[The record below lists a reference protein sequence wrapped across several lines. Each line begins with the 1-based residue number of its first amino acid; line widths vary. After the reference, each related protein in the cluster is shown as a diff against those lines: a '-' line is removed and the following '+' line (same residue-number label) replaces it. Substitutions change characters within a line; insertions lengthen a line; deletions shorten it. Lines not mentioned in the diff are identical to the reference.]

1 MSATEAYNFMVTD
14 GRRDA
19 RERALKDEVTRA
31 GLDTTRQNQQRMRG
45 TIADEET
52 NRRRAAEA
60 EASDK
65 RMAEEDA
72 QFGQPP
78 TVPAVEPAPTGAMAG
93 RSESAAP
100 AAVAPSAPLK
110 MSPAMLVKRAKEF
123 RARGDHKAADAL
135 LSQATQA
142 SELEQDNASIAQ
154 ATKLVRDPKTVQ
166 KMMAMLNKDPRVTVG
181 TDGKG
186 RFAITAQN
194 AEGVAGMPDHL
205 SEADMIKKFRV
216 GLALQPIATAMFAC
230 SPFREGRPNGFL
242 SYRAHV
248 WTDVDNARSGMLPWV
263 FEDGMSF
270 ERYVDYALDVPMY
283 FIYRDGKYHDV
294 AGKSFR
300 DFLAHKLPGF
310 EMIDPTLADWADHL
324 TTIFPEVRLKKFLEM
339 RGADGGLWRR
349 ICALP
354 ALWTGIY
361 YDQSSLDAAWDLV
374 KDWTAEERSALREA
388 VPKLGLNTPFR
399 NTNVKAIARH
409 MLDLSRN
416 GLRLRAQTDSVG
428 GTEEG
433 FIEPLFQ
440 IVGNG
445 KTRAE
450 ELLERYEG
458 PWQRD
463 LSKIFAEYS
472 Y

>member
-1 MSATEAYNFMVTD
+1 MSVPQAGGGPITSKADLVNF
-14 GRRDA
+14 
-19 RERALKDEVTRA
+19 
-31 GLDTTRQNQQRMRG
+31 
-45 TIADEET
+45 IADGVKPKSEWRIGTEHEKFGYNLKTLAPLPYEGKHGIRAMLDGMKRFGWEGIYEGEHIIGLKQAGGAISLEPGGQFELSGAPLRSLHET
-52 NRRRAAEA
+52 CAEVNSHLEQVSQVAAEIGA
-60 EASDK
+60 G
-65 RMAEEDA
+65 
-72 QFGQPP
+72 FLGLGYHP
-78 TVPAVEPAPTGAMAG
+78 TARLDDVPVMPKG
-93 RSESAAP
+93 RYGI
-100 AAVAPSAPLK
+100 
-110 MSPAMLVKRAKEF
+110 MRRYM
-123 RARGDHKAADAL
+123 
-135 LSQATQA
+135 
-142 SELEQDNASIAQ
+142 
-154 ATKLVRDPKTVQ
+154 
-166 KMMAMLNKDPRVTVG
+166 PRVGSMGLEMMFRTCTIQVNL
-181 TDGKG
+181 D
-186 RFAITAQN
+186 FS
-194 AEGVAGMPDHL
+194 

-230 SPFREGRPNGFL
+230 SPFREGLPNGFQ

-248 WTDVDNARSGMLPWV
+248 WTDVDPARSGMLPWV

-270 ERYVDYALDVPMY
+270 GRYVDYALDVPMY

-300 DFLAHKLPGF
+300 DFMARKLPGF
-310 EMIDPTLADWADHL
+310 EKVDPTLSDWADHL

-354 ALWTGIY
+354 ALWVGIY
-361 YDQSSLDAAWDLV
+361 YDQSSLDAAWDMV

-388 VPKLGLNTPFR
+388 VPKLGLKTPFR
-399 NTNVKAIARH
+399 STNVQALARR
-409 MLDLSRN
+409 MLELSRA
-416 GLRLRAQTDSVG
+416 GLRSRAQTDSVG

-440 IVGNG
+440 IAESG

-458 PWQRD
+458 PWKRD
-463 LSKIFAEYS
+463 VSKIFAEYS

>member
-1 MSATEAYNFMVTD
+1 MSVPQAGGGPITSKDDLVNF
-14 GRRDA
+14 
-19 RERALKDEVTRA
+19 
-31 GLDTTRQNQQRMRG
+31 
-45 TIADEET
+45 IADGVKPKSEWRIGTEHEKFGYNLKT
-52 NRRRAAEA
+52 FQPLPYDGKPGIRAMLEGM
-60 EASDK
+60 K
-65 RMAEEDA
+65 RFGWEGIYEGEYIIGLKQAGGAISLEPGG
-72 QFGQPP
+72 QFELSG
-78 TVPAVEPAPTGAMAG
+78 
-93 RSESAAP
+93 
-100 AAVAPSAPLK
+100 APLK
-110 MSPAMLVKRAKEF
+110 SLHETCAEVNL
-123 RARGDHKAADAL
+123 H
-135 LSQATQA
+135 
-142 SELEQDNASIAQ
+142 LEQVSEIANEIG
-154 ATKLVRDPKTVQ
+154 AGFLGLGYHPTARLDDVPV
-166 KMMAMLNKDPRVTVG
+166 MP
-181 TDGKG
+181 KG
-186 RFAITAQN
+186 RYDIMRRY
-194 AEGVAGMPDHL
+194 MPHVGSMGLEMMFRTCTIQVNLDFS

-230 SPFREGRPNGFL
+230 SPFREGLPNGFL

-300 DFLAHKLPGF
+300 DFMAHKLPGF
-310 EMIDPTLADWADHL
+310 EKVDPTLSDWADHL

-388 VPKLGLNTPFR
+388 VPKLGLKTPFR
-399 NTNVKAIARH
+399 NTNVQAFARH
-409 MLDLSRN
+409 MLELSRF
-416 GLRLRAQTDSVG
+416 GLRGRAQTDSVG

-458 PWQRD
+458 PWKRD
-463 LSKIFAEYS
+463 VSKIFAEYS